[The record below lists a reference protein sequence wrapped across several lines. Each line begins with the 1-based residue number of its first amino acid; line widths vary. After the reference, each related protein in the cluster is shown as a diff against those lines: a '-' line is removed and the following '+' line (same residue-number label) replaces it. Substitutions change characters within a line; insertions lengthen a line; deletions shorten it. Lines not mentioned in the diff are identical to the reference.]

1 MRTTKK
7 ILITLGDVGGIGP
20 EIVLK
25 ALNSFDPGNVVVV
38 GSSEVFYKTAYELDL
53 SIPKNFEIVD
63 IPFDFSKLKPGE
75 PTPENGKHSMLSL
88 IKCCELVKDNAARAI
103 VTAPISKKSI
113 NMAGY
118 NFSGQTEILK
128 KLLKSKNAEMLFV
141 AGDLRVLLLT
151 RHIKL
156 ADVANQLKIEKI
168 LASIITLVQSLE
180 SDFNIKNPKI
190 ALCALNPHAGEDGIF
205 GLEEEYFLTPAI
217 KQLVEKHSINVEG
230 PFPSDTLWA
239 KAAKAYFNGE
249 KLPYDGY
256 VACYHDQGL
265 IPVKMLAMDTA
276 VNMTI
281 NLPVI
286 RTSPC
291 HGTAYDIAGKN
302 IADFQSMIEAI
313 KLADSISS
321 VKVC

>member
-1 MRTTKK
+1 MTTTKK

-25 ALNSFDPGNVVVV
+25 ALNFFDPGNVVVV

-53 SIPKNFEIVD
+53 PVPKNFEIID

-88 IKCCELVKDNAARAI
+88 IKCCELAKDDIARAI
-103 VTAPISKKSI
+103 VTAPVSKKSI

-118 NFSGQTEILK
+118 NFSGQTEVLK
-128 KLLKSKNAEMLFV
+128 KLLKPKNAEMLFV

-151 RHIKL
+151 RHVKL
-156 ADVANQLKIEKI
+156 AEVSHSLKTEKI

-180 SDFNIKNPKI
+180 NDFNIKNPKI

-205 GLEEEYFLTPAI
+205 GLEEEYFLTPAV
-217 KQLVEKHSINVEG
+217 KQLVEKYSINVEG

-239 KAAKAYFNGE
+239 KAAKASFNGE
-249 KLPYDGY
+249 KLPYDAY

-286 RTSPC
+286 RTSPS

-302 IADFQSMIEAI
+302 IADFQSMVEAI
-313 KLADSISS
+313 KLADSIST
-321 VKVC
+321 VKIC